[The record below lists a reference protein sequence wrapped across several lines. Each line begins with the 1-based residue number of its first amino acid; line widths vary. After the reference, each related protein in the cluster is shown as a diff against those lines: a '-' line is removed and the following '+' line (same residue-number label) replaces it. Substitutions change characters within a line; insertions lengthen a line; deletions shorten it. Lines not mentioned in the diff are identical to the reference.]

1 LDNKVK
7 FLRRSEQFDLTQEQL
22 AQALGVSR
30 STIIAIEN
38 GKKTSGEMVLKIA
51 HFFNKDPR
59 EIFYT
64 EDVVCILQNDK
75 SA

>member
-1 LDNKVK
+1 MENNVK
-7 FLRRSEQFDLTQEQL
+7 FLRRSAQFDLTQEQL

-38 GKKTSGEMVLKIA
+38 GKKTSGEMVIKLA

-59 EIFYT
+59 EIFFT
-64 EDVVCILQNDK
+64 NDVVCSLQNK